1 MESVFGCRY
10 GDSSNSCS
18 PTDQGPF
25 LSSFRSFAGNVHFQS
40 AGRSCVLHPAP
51 PAQGQLADL
60 TASGF
65 RKAKAPP
72 GSTARC
78 APPRAGEGVKFA
90 MLQEPA
96 WNSCRRSTQK
106 PKGPRP
112 QPCKARSS
120 QKLVHTIR
128 SFSSV

>member
-1 MESVFGCRY
+1 MFI
-10 GDSSNSCS
+10 SS
-18 PTDQGPF
+18 PQKG
-25 LSSFRSFAGNVHFQS
+25 
-40 AGRSCVLHPAP
+40 SCVLHPAP
-51 PAQGQLADL
+51 PAQGQLADAK
-60 TASGF
+60 ASGF

-78 APPRAGEGVKFA
+78 ARHRAGEGVKFA
-90 MLQEPA
+90 MLHEPA